1 MYLET
6 TQSPDQFAD
15 SIGYIE
21 TYSWSAF
28 KKYTLERHA
37 DGSFM
42 DLCKMMG
49 GVLNVFRA
57 YFDGYMDKGLQ
68 EFVFISA
75 LAPEVAYILTGIR
88 YPQRSEEDAGATG
101 QPVEAA

>member
-1 MYLET
+1 
-6 TQSPDQFAD
+6 
-15 SIGYIE
+15 
-21 TYSWSAF
+21 
-28 KKYTLERHA
+28 
-37 DGSFM
+37 M